1 MMQAQTPT
9 PPVAPTPVIAG
20 AGGQTQ
26 IVGGSSPSAIYEGFK
41 NQREELGRQ
50 LDRLESQREDI
61 SRQLQQPELN
71 SVDQKALEQRL
82 GTVDQRIAETEK
94 LIAGADA
101 RVAQTAAIPGAVV
114 PQPDLSRQGPPEEV
128 FVLTGIFFLVV
139 LMPISIAFARRI
151 WRRGK
156 DAVTKLPQE
165 IYDRFARVDQS
176 LDAIAVEVERIGE
189 GQRFLTKLQTEQ
201 RAIGAG
207 AAERIE
213 VPVGE
218 RQREKHSR

>member
-41 NQREELGRQ
+41 NQREEL
-50 LDRLESQREDI
+50 
-61 SRQLQQPELN
+61 
-71 SVDQKALEQRL
+71 EQRL
-82 GTVDQRIAETEK
+82 GTVVQRIAETEK

-201 RAIGAG
+201 RALGAG
-207 AAERIE
+207 PAERVE
-213 VPVGE
+213 LAE
-218 RQREKHSR
+218 RQREKHSL